1 MLLLNRKIKISLH
14 GMDDKAAKMFGM
26 FLKMHF
32 SSGFE
37 IVYQGQQDIAVVD
50 LDGVHGEVVWSKLR
64 QEFTGPAL
72 VLSVHE
78 KVAPNTVWVP
88 KPITSQFKF
97 SLKSVLSLLDEPGT
111 PASDIESS
119 SLPER
124 KKTFD
129 ETSNPNPIIGTQSGL
144 PAQIPKTTI
153 NPVAETTA
161 LVKMVYLSERNY
173 SNQLADESYLRQDS
187 AIFYNPNHYFQA
199 LMAQGIA
206 KSLTEKTPVRMMCC
220 DTIIKLD
227 AVHDELSST
236 CTIKFL
242 RSMAIM
248 VMDGRPSEIHAI
260 STENFASSKERLATD
275 SQLKKLSTAMWELT
289 IWTARGRVPE
299 GTQVLAPVGLK
310 SWPNLTRLP
319 LTPRMLEII
328 ALWVTSPTN
337 LLRTAER
344 LRAPYAEVFSVYSA
358 CHGLGLVYD
367 DIWAPA
373 IDDHAVGLPAPTS
386 LAKKSGMLSRLLS
399 KLSLLTH

>member
-1 MLLLNRKIKISLH
+1 MLNRKIKISLH

-26 FLKMHF
+26 FLEMYF
-32 SSGFE
+32 SGGFE
-37 IVYQGQQDIAVVD
+37 IVSRGQQDIVVVD

-72 VLSVHE
+72 VLSVHK

-97 SLKSVLSLLDEPGT
+97 SLKSVLSLLDESGT
-111 PASDIESS
+111 PASGAVSP

-124 KKTFD
+124 EKTFV
-129 ETSNPNPIIGTQSGL
+129 ENSNPNPIIGTKSGL
-144 PAQIPKTTI
+144 PAQIPKTAI

-173 SNQLADESYLRQDS
+173 SNQLTDESYLRQ
-187 AIFYNPNHYFQA
+187 APAVFYNPNHYFQA
-199 LMAQGIA
+199 LMVQGIA
-206 KSLTEKTPVRMMCC
+206 KSLAEKTPVRIMCC
-220 DTIIKLD
+220 DTIIIKLD
-227 AVHDELSST
+227 AVHDELFT
-236 CTIKFL
+236 ACTRKFL
-242 RSMAIM
+242 RSMAII
-248 VMDGRPSEIHAI
+248 VVDGRNSETHAI
-260 STENFASSKERLATD
+260 SADNYASSKERLATD
-275 SQLKKLSTAMWELT
+275 SQLKKLSTVMWELA

-344 LRAPYAEVFSVYSA
+344 LRASYAEVFSVYSV

-367 DIWAPA
+367 DVWVPA

-386 LAKKSGMLSRLLS
+386 SAKKSGMLSRLLS
-399 KLSLLTH
+399 KLSLITH